1 MVNAV
6 NNFVFKE
13 RKNMPGSLFAIK
25 SIATCALITT
35 ATSLFA
41 QPVAVM
47 RDPPQNVAQL
57 AASGSVEVQQDLL
70 SIAMNT
76 TASGADANTVQTQLK
91 QALDAALAIARPAVL
106 PGQLDLR
113 TGNFS
118 LYPRYDKNGK
128 INGWQGTTELIL
140 DGRDFTRITST
151 AGKIQSLTMGNVSF
165 ALSREQRTKVEAE
178 AQTIAIDRFKAK
190 AIEVSKSFGFSSYT
204 LREVSI
210 NADDQSF
217 PPRPRMVAMQAKSAD
232 AESAV
237 SVQAGKSTVLVNI
250 NGSVQMR

>member
-1 MVNAV
+1 
-6 NNFVFKE
+6 
-13 RKNMPGSLFAIK
+13 MPGSLFAIK

-57 AASGSVEVQQDLL
+57 SASGSVEVQQDLL

-237 SVQAGKSTVLVNI
+237 SVQAGKSTVLVNV

>member
-1 MVNAV
+1 M
-6 NNFVFKE
+6 
-13 RKNMPGSLFAIK
+13 FAIK
-25 SIATCALITT
+25 SIAACALITW

-41 QPVAVM
+41 QPVAMM
-47 RDPPQNVAQL
+47 RDAVQNVAQL
-57 AASGSVEVQQDLL
+57 SASGSVEVQQDLL

-76 TASGADANTVQTQLK
+76 TASGADANAVQTQLK
-91 QALDAALAIARPAVL
+91 QALEAALAVARPAVL

-118 LYPRYDKNGK
+118 LYPRYDRNGK
-128 INGWQGTTELIL
+128 INGWQGSTELVL
-140 DGRDFTRITST
+140 DGRDFTRITTT

-190 AIEVSKSFGFSSYT
+190 ALEVSKSFGFTGYT

-210 NADDQSF
+210 NANDQSF
-217 PPRPRMVAMQAKSAD
+217 PPRPRAVAMMAKSAD

-237 SVQAGKSTVLVNI
+237 PVEAGKSTVMVNVS
-250 NGSVQMR
+250 GSVQMR

>member
-1 MVNAV
+1 MR
-6 NNFVFKE
+6 E
-13 RKNMPGSLFAIK
+13 
-25 SIATCALITT
+25 
-35 ATSLFA
+35 
-41 QPVAVM
+41 PV
-47 RDPPQNVAQL
+47 QNIAQL
-57 AASGSVEVQQDLL
+57 SASGSVEVQQDLL

-76 TASGADANTVQTQLK
+76 SATGADANSVQTQLK

-106 PGQLDLR
+106 AGQLDLR

-118 LYPRYDKNGK
+118 LYPRYDKAGK
-128 INGWQGTTELIL
+128 INGWQGTTELVL

-165 ALSREQRTKVEAE
+165 ALSREAQAKVEAE

-190 AIEVSKSFGFSSYT
+190 ALDISKSFGFTGYT

-210 NADDQSF
+210 NANDQNF
-217 PPRPRMVAMQAKSAD
+217 QPRPRAMAMMAKSA
-232 AESAV
+232 ESDSPVAV
-237 SVQAGKSTVLVNI
+237 EAGKSTVLVSV